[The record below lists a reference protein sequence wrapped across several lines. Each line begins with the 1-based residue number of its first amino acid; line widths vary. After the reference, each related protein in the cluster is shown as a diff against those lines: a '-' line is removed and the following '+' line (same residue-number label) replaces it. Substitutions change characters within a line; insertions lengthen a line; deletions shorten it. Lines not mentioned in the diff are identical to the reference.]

1 MWVRP
6 CCHLSSHVIKK
17 KKKIV
22 LCLKII
28 SKKKK
33 KRKKKFQIFFPKNND
48 DVIKDFDFFSKNLK
62 HFDSLTF
69 WRSLKTIDLFTD
81 SDAILK
87 ILSVDFCR
95 KVKVNSDS
103 SSKTV

>member
-17 KKKIV
+17 KNQKIV

-28 SKKKK
+28 SKKEKK
-33 KRKKKFQIFFPKNND
+33 KEKKKFQTFFPKNND

-69 WRSLKTIDLFTD
+69 WPSLKTIGPLEQQ
-81 SDAILK
+81 L
-87 ILSVDFCR
+87 V
-95 KVKVNSDS
+95 
-103 SSKTV
+103 